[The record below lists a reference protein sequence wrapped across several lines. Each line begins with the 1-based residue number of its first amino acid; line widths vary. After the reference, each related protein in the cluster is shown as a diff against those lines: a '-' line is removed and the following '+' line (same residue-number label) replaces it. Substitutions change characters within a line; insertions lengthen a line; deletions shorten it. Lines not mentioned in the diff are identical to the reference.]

1 MSTTI
6 AGRQKLRPV
15 NSIDYVSARTRHYG
29 YYPLIKGN
37 TIPAFYLHS
46 EDGIARH
53 LASGS
58 LANELVIS
66 IQDFLDCNQPLVLAF
81 YNAQLGKV
89 PDIKA
94 LESLQ
99 ADVQVMG
106 GKLVILTNTPA
117 RYFKKAIRHQ
127 HSLTIF
133 FDRDNAIAEQ
143 FGLYDAFNPLWQ
155 WVSGVEH
162 DDLALPAYYVIT
174 PDRQITYHHID
185 YNLNTLKG
193 GLSSQNFV
201 RELLTEVY
209 RSSQQFGYQPAQ
221 RRAVS

>member
-1 MSTTI
+1 MSTII
-6 AGRQKLRPV
+6 AGRQKLHPV
-15 NSIDYVSARTRHYG
+15 DYVSARTRHFG

-37 TIPAFYLHS
+37 TIPGFYLHA

-58 LANELVIS
+58 LANELIIS
-66 IQDFLDCNQPLVLAF
+66 VQDFLDCQQPLVLAF
-81 YNAQLGKV
+81 YNAQLEKI

-106 GKLVILTNTPA
+106 GKLVVLTNTPA
-117 RYFKKAIRHQ
+117 RYFKKAIRHKN
-127 HSLTIF
+127 SLTIF
-133 FDRDNAIAEQ
+133 YDRDNAIAEQ

-162 DDLALPAYYVIT
+162 DDLALPAYYVVT
-174 PDRQITYHHID
+174 PDRQIAYHHID
-185 YNLNTLKG
+185 YNLTSFKEG
-193 GLSSQNFV
+193 ISTQPFV
-201 RELLTEVY
+201 RDLLTEVY
-209 RSSQQFGYQPAQ
+209 RSSQQFNYQPVQ
-221 RRAVS
+221 YRSVS